1 MFDKK
6 MESIFQYLFWLILI
20 YFSYEFLQTV
30 YFKIAYALISDYL
43 WIDNNAML
51 MDCLFVIIIS
61 PIYIWW
67 FYLFCIK
74 DKNNNQKFNFKIGLL
89 CILLAFVVNGISS
102 IWFWIVDEFL
112 YNYAFIADSYE
123 IFDEMFS
130 YFGYYE
136 PYIWTLLDVVIL
148 GPIIEE
154 IIFRGLMINIL
165 RKKVNYIWAIA
176 ISAVLFGI
184 WHGIL
189 IQGVYTAI
197 MGIILG
203 YVYIKTDNLFYPIL
217 IHMGNN
223 FINGLP
229 PSWSTDSVYN
239 LLWVISVVCIVP
251 GLLMMLK
258 MLYMKKTSA

>member
-74 DKNNNQKFNFKIGLL
+74 DKNNNQKFDFKIGLL
-89 CILLAFVVNGISS
+89 CILLAFVANGISS

-112 YNYAFIADSYE
+112 YSNAFIADSYA

-130 YFGYYE
+130 DFGYYE

-165 RKKVNYIWAIA
+165 RKKVNYIWSIA

-197 MGIILG
+197 M
-203 YVYIKTDNLFYPIL
+203 
-217 IHMGNN
+217 
-223 FINGLP
+223 
-229 PSWSTDSVYN
+229 
-239 LLWVISVVCIVP
+239 
-251 GLLMMLK
+251 
-258 MLYMKKTSA
+258 